1 MLIKVYISISFI
13 TSLGSLS
20 KCFKLKD
27 YMNIDAVC
35 KEAVRYI
42 MVALLV
48 NFLYN
53 GRYNIIM

>member
-1 MLIKVYISISFI
+1 
-13 TSLGSLS
+13 
-20 KCFKLKD
+20 
-27 YMNIDAVC
+27 MNIDAVC